1 LSIGG
6 YRCAQRLL
14 RRKVA
19 FGMSLQDSSSRRP
32 HGSAKGTAAGHDKLG
47 RLVPG
52 HSEWRARKRRLA
64 VLVEQL
70 AVEYVATSHIARQ
83 LLSIAAAHLDQAAR
97 ARSSA
102 LRGRA
107 TRLAAKTLGLLE
119 RKQKPQRTVTVDDLL
134 RRNANG
140 NANV

>member
-1 LSIGG
+1 
-6 YRCAQRLL
+6 
-14 RRKVA
+14 
-19 FGMSLQDSSSRRP
+19 MD
-32 HGSAKGTAAGHDKLG
+32 GSATGAAAGHDKLG

-52 HSEWRARKRRLA
+52 HTEWQARKLRLA
-64 VLVEQL
+64 ALVEQL
-70 AVEYVATSHIARQ
+70 SIDYDSRSATAQQ
-83 LLSIAAAHLDQAAR
+83 LLAIAAAHLDQAAR